1 MPCPKEN
8 MKCLHLKSNIET
20 MDLQIR
26 DKNFIVG
33 GAGSGFG
40 RAIAESLASEGANV
54 LAVSRTEEKLKNLKK
69 QFSGQVD
76 YIAGDIMTETI
87 QGKVMQW
94 TAKKHLS
101 GVLVNAGGPPAG
113 GFDGISME
121 QWQEAWNSVVKW
133 KIAFTKKIIPVFRKQ
148 HDGRMVFIESVS
160 VKQPVK
166 NLILSNALRP
176 AVVGF
181 VKTLS
186 QEVAAAGITL
196 NVLAPGYHSTAAL
209 KRLFD
214 KKSEMENITPE
225 EARRS
230 FENEIPVGQMATPEE
245 MAPLALWLLSP
256 LSRYVTGQT
265 FSHDGG
271 IVQGFFG

>member
-1 MPCPKEN
+1 
-8 MKCLHLKSNIET
+8 
-20 MDLQIR
+20 MDFRIK
-26 DKNFIVG
+26 DKNFIVT

-40 RAIAESLASEGANV
+40 RAIAGALAEEGAKV
-54 LAVSRTEEKLKNLKK
+54 LAVSRTEEKLEILKER
-69 QFSGQVD
+69 FPD
-76 YIAGDIMTETI
+76 LITYIAGDIMS
-87 QGKVMQW
+87 GKVQEEIIRW
-94 TAKKHLS
+94 EGTRYLS

-113 GFDGISME
+113 GFDEISME
-121 QWQEAWNSVVKW
+121 QWETAWNTVVKW
-133 KIAFTKKIIPVFRKQ
+133 KIAFTKKLLPLFKKQ
-148 HDGRMVFIESVS
+148 HYGRLVYIESVS

-186 QEVAAAGITL
+186 QEIASHCITA
-196 NVLAPGYHSTAAL
+196 NILAPGYHSTAAL
-209 KRLFD
+209 ERLFI
-214 KKSEMENITPE
+214 KKSELENITRE
-225 EARRS
+225 EAKKA
-230 FENEIPVGQMATPEE
+230 FEKEIPVGHMAPPEE

>member
-1 MPCPKEN
+1 
-8 MKCLHLKSNIET
+8 
-20 MDLQIR
+20 MDFQIK
-26 DKNFIVG
+26 DKNFIVT

-40 RAIAESLASEGANV
+40 RAIAEALANEGANV
-54 LAVSRTEEKLKNLKK
+54 LAVSRTEKKLKTLKK
-69 QFSGQVD
+69 QFLGQID
-76 YIAGDIMTETI
+76 YITGDIMTQKI
-87 QGKVMQW
+87 QDEVFHQ
-94 TAKKHLS
+94 TSKKPLS

-113 GFDGISME
+113 GFDDISME
-121 QWQEAWNSVVKW
+121 KWQEAWYSVVKW
-133 KIAFTKKIIPVFRKQ
+133 KIAFTKKIIPFFRKQ
-148 HDGRMVFIESVS
+148 HYGRMVFIESVS

-186 QEVAAAGITL
+186 QEVASEGITA

-209 KRLFD
+209 ERLFI
-214 KKSEMENITPE
+214 KKSELENITPE
-225 EARRS
+225 EAQRS

>member
-1 MPCPKEN
+1 
-8 MKCLHLKSNIET
+8 

-26 DKNFIVG
+26 DKYFMVTG
-33 GAGSGFG
+33 SGSGFG
-40 RAIAESLASEGANV
+40 RAIAGALAIEGANV
-54 LAVSRTEEKLKNLKK
+54 LAVSRTEEKLVRLKN

-76 YIAGDIMTETI
+76 YIAGDIMSEKTQDDI
-87 QGKVMQW
+87 ILWLGNKY
-94 TAKKHLS
+94 LS

-113 GFDGISME
+113 CFDDISMD

-148 HDGRMVFIESVS
+148 HYGRMVFIESVS

-176 AVVGF
+176 AIVGF

-186 QEVAAAGITL
+186 QEIAADGITA

-209 KRLFD
+209 ERLFD

-271 IVQGFFG
+271 IVRGFFG